1 MTEENDCLI
10 MPPLMLLEDFDG
22 DFSQYMEA
30 VYAIFKRD
38 FVDSK
43 PNWEGKR
50 FALKK
55 YPMEFGKEHTFYHIT
70 HEGDEEE
77 NRKPDLRRMERIAF
91 PRVMIDHVSHP
102 ILKVWQNIR
111 GDKHNILILHEE
123 EKYLIVLREHE
134 DYVLLWTAY
143 YIEYSNRMRRLVK
156 EYEEFIKSKDRT

>member
-1 MTEENDCLI
+1 
-10 MPPLMLLEDFDG
+10 MPPLILLEDFDG
-22 DFSQYMEA
+22 DFSQYIEA

-55 YPMEFGKEHTFYHIT
+55 YPMEYGKEHTFYHIT

-91 PRVMIDHVSHP
+91 PRVMIDYVSHP

-123 EKYLIVLREHE
+123 EKYLIVLRDHG

-156 EYEEFIKSKDRT
+156 EYEGFIKSKDRT

>member
-1 MTEENDCLI
+1 MTEKNNSLI
-10 MPPLMLLEDFDG
+10 MPPLILLEDFDG

-91 PRVMIDHVSHP
+91 PRVMIDNVSHP